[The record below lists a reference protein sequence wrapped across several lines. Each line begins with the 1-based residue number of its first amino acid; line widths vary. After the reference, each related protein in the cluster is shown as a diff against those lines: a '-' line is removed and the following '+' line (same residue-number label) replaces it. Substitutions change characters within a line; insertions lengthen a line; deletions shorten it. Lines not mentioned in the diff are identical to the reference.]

1 MYICIY
7 VYMYIC
13 IYIYVY
19 VYIYV
24 YSYIYILYVYM
35 CIYMCL
41 YVFMYHVYNVYY
53 PAETCCPRRV
63 HAINLTE
70 LSMSGCSAGQINTN
84 DAASSEGP
92 HELALGRDSQSCAV
106 QVRWEHGLGKKFS
119 MFQYLRL
126 AMENST
132 LIFSHCQGAT
142 SSSLLIQLRP
152 TLPHPLGQA
161 FVWSMAHP
169 AC

>member
-1 MYICIY
+1 MYIRIYVYMYICIY

-13 IYIYVY
+13 IYVYIYVY
-19 VYIYV
+19 VYV
-24 YSYIYILYVYM
+24 YSYIYIYYMFICVY
-35 CIYMCL
+35 IYMCL

-70 LSMSGCSAGQINTN
+70 LSMSGCSAGQVNTN

-119 MFQYLRL
+119 MF
-126 AMENST
+126 
-132 LIFSHCQGAT
+132 
-142 SSSLLIQLRP
+142 
-152 TLPHPLGQA
+152 
-161 FVWSMAHP
+161 
-169 AC
+169 